1 MMDLVRLMLC
11 TQTSFMV
18 KRIDDKK
25 YAKTFEDTMLS
36 IIKVSSDFSDV
47 KEFSNEFKLIK
58 ASLST
63 SKPGFITSM
72 FDEKH
77 KYIDLALELTDDI
90 INSVNS
96 RFIDGNSKAFLGL
109 FDVKGEIC

>member
-1 MMDLVRLMLC
+1 MMDLVRFMLC

-18 KRIDDKK
+18 KRIHDKK

-36 IIKVSSDFSDV
+36 IIKVSSDFSDI
-47 KEFSNEFKLIK
+47 KAFNNEFQLIK
-58 ASLST
+58 ASLSN
-63 SKPGFITSM
+63 SKPGLVVSIFN
-72 FDEKH
+72 EKH

-90 INSVNS
+90 INSVNT
-96 RFIDGNSKAFLGL
+96 RFVDGGSKAFIGL

>member
-1 MMDLVRLMLC
+1 MMDLVRLMLV

-18 KRIDDKK
+18 KRIHDKK

-47 KEFSNEFKLIK
+47 KSFSHEFELIK
-58 ASLST
+58 RSLST
-63 SKPGFITSM
+63 NKSNFIVSL
-72 FDEKH
+72 FNDKH
-77 KYIDLALELTDDI
+77 KYVDLALELTENI
-90 INSVNS
+90 IDSVNI
-96 RFIDGNSKAFLGL
+96 RFIEGGSKAFLNL

>member
-1 MMDLVRLMLC
+1 
-11 TQTSFMV
+11 MV
-18 KRIDDKK
+18 KRIHDKR

-47 KEFSNEFKLIK
+47 KSFNNEFQLIK
-58 ASLST
+58 ASLSA
-63 SKPGFITSM
+63 SKPGLISSM

-90 INSVNS
+90 INSINS
-96 RFIDGNSKAFLGL
+96 RFIDGGSKAFIGL

>member
-18 KRIDDKK
+18 KRIHDKK
-25 YAKTFEDTMLS
+25 YAKAFEDTMLS
-36 IIKVSSDFSDV
+36 IIKVSSDFSDL
-47 KEFSNEFKLIK
+47 KDFSNEFKLIK

-63 SKPGFITSM
+63 SKPGLIASM

-77 KYIDLALELTDDI
+77 KYIDLALDLTDDI
-90 INSVNS
+90 INSIDL
-96 RFIDGNSKAFLGL
+96 RFVEGGSKAFLGL
-109 FDVKGEIC
+109 FEVKGEIC

>member
-11 TQTSFMV
+11 TQTSFMT
-18 KRIDDKK
+18 KRIHDKK
-25 YAKTFEDTMLS
+25 YAKSFEDTMLS

-47 KEFSNEFKLIK
+47 AAFSDEFKLIR

-63 SKPGFITSM
+63 TKPNFIKSM

-77 KYIDLALELTDDI
+77 KYIELALDLTDDI

-96 RFIDGNSKAFLGL
+96 RFITGDSKAFLGL
-109 FDVKGEIC
+109 FDIKGEIC